1 MSKKRKNIVILGSTG
16 SIGENTVKVIQSF
29 PDDFS
34 LYGVAAGENF
44 TRLGEQANEMNCKY
58 AVIADNDKY
67 IDLKKCLP
75 STCTHGAGVDAMKEM
90 VSQPEVDLV
99 VCAIVGSP
107 SLIPLLAAIR
117 AGKNIAL
124 ASKEALVMAGSLVMS
139 EAKKYGASIIPIDS
153 EHSAVFQCLEGN
165 SIKDVSRIIL
175 TASGGA
181 FRDWSLEEIKNA
193 KLADALKHP
202 TWDMGVKVTIDSAT
216 LMNKALEIVEAKW
229 LFDLPGDSIDVVIH
243 HQSIVHSMVEFIDGT
258 LLAQMG
264 IPDMRSP
271 IQYALTYP
279 EKFQSPLERFDFA
292 KFANLTFKIPDK
304 NIFPSLEFA
313 YEAMRVGGT
322 MPVVMNAANE
332 VAVKRFCDG
341 EIPFTDIWKIIENA
355 MSSHKSLAHP
365 SLDAILSTHASM
377 VLNNGMQA
385 CFK

>member
-1 MSKKRKNIVILGSTG
+1 MSEKRKNIVILGSTG
-16 SIGENTVKVIQSF
+16 SIGENAVKVIKSF
-29 PDDFS
+29 PDDFY
-34 LYGVAAGENF
+34 LYGVAAGANF
-44 TRLGEQANEMNCKY
+44 TRLSEQANELNCKY
-58 AVIADNDKY
+58 AVISDEDKY
-67 IDLKKCLP
+67 IDFKKEL
-75 STCTHGAGVDAMKEM
+75 STKCISNVGVEGMSEM

-99 VCAIVGSP
+99 VCAIVGSA

-117 AGKNIAL
+117 AGKDIAL

-139 EAKKYGASIIPIDS
+139 EAKKHGVSIIPIDS
-153 EHSAVFQCLEGN
+153 EHSAVFQCLKGN

-181 FRDWSLEEIKNA
+181 FRDWSLEDIKNA
-193 KLADALKHP
+193 KLADALRHP
-202 TWDMGVKVTIDSAT
+202 TWNMGVKVTIDSAT
-216 LMNKALEIVEAKW
+216 LMNKALEIIEAKW

-243 HQSIVHSMVEFIDGT
+243 HQSIIHSMVEFIDGT

-264 IPDMRSP
+264 VPDMRAP

-279 EKFQSPLERFDFA
+279 EKFLTPLERLDFA
-292 KFANLTFKIPDK
+292 KFANLSFQIPDK

-332 VAVKRFCDG
+332 VAVQRFCDG
-341 EIPFTDIWKIIENA
+341 QISFTDIWKIIENA

-365 SLDAILSTHASM
+365 NLDAILSADKLCRAAVM
-377 VLNNGMQA
+377 R
-385 CFK
+385 

>member
-16 SIGENTVKVIQSF
+16 SIGENAIKVIQSF
-29 PDDFS
+29 PEEFY
-34 LYGVAAGENF
+34 LYGVASGANF
-44 TRLGEQANEMNCKY
+44 ARLSDQANEFNCKY
-58 AVIADNDKY
+58 AVIADKDKY
-67 IDLKKCLP
+67 IDLKKGLP
-75 STCTHGAGVDAMKEM
+75 AKCTSGAGVNGMEEM
-90 VSQPEVDLV
+90 VSQSDVDLV
-99 VCAIVGSP
+99 VCAIVGSA
-107 SLIPLLAAIR
+107 SLLPLLAAIR
-117 AGKNIAL
+117 AGKDIAL

-139 EAKKYGASIIPIDS
+139 EAKKYGVSIIPIDS

-181 FRDWSLEEIKNA
+181 FRNWSLEEIKSA

-202 TWDMGVKVTIDSAT
+202 TWNMGVKVTIDSAT
-216 LMNKALEIVEAKW
+216 LMNKALEIIEAKW
-229 LFDLPGDSIDVVIH
+229 LFDIPGKNIDVVIH
-243 HQSIVHSMVEFIDGT
+243 HQSIVHSMVEFIDGNI
-258 LLAQMG
+258 LAQMG

-292 KFANLTFKIPDK
+292 KLANLSFQIPDK

-341 EIPFTDIWKIIENA
+341 EISFTDIWKIIENA

-365 SLDAILSTHASM
+365 SLDAILSADKT
-377 VLNNGMQA
+377 MQA
-385 CFK
+385 MLAMQA